1 MSEHSDFV
9 REFNWTTWFMEVV
22 LYLSHKVKITF
33 QYGCEQRNRRI
44 GSSLISAY
52 FSQHAV
58 RASLDTCVFFLPF
71 QEWSWAK
78 DTHRTLR
85 AGYDQNP
92 EWCSVFLCDV
102 LVFGAH
108 GLNLKSLTHKMKI
121 FELHHAGFWSYPAR
135 SVLWVTLIPLH
146 ARTLGGNVH
155 SCTELLNMLNIWPR
169 YHARILAL
177 KTPPHTGGTVTSE
190 TLLSW

>member
-1 MSEHSDFV
+1 MFSFCPFKNGLERKTPTKHYVQDM
-9 REFNWTTWFMEVV
+9 T
-22 LYLSHKVKITF
+22 KILN
-33 QYGCEQRNRRI
+33 G
-44 GSSLISAY
+44 
-52 FSQHAV
+52 V
-58 RASLDTCVFFLPF
+58 VFF
-71 QEWSWAK
+71 
-78 DTHRTLR
+78 
-85 AGYDQNP
+85 
-92 EWCSVFLCDV
+92 CDV

-169 YHARILAL
+169 CHNVRILAL

-190 TLLSW
+190 TLLS